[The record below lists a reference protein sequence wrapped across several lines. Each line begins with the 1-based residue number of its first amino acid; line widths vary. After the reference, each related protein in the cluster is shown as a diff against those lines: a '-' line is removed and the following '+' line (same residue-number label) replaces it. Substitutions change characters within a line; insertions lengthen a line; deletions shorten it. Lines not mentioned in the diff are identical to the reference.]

1 MGVPPT
7 SCLEK
12 HPKMRLP
19 VQVLLC
25 VFLSIIIQQD
35 RMKGNAKRTTTPLKE
50 DPEFYD
56 ATDESLQ
63 LTIADKTSRA
73 VKFEKVSKQQL
84 WKVLLEMVEKLRRKT
99 KKSVSENKQH
109 IEDIKNEFQ
118 EKLEKM
124 NNQLVSLETLTAKLE
139 DRGDM
144 LKDELDD
151 ITNANAALCAIGNI
165 GNGPQGLSGPVIV
178 YDTLYQE
185 TNGASCTLDIS
196 TGKFTAGRSGVYQI
210 SVNSP
215 YGKTKDNTYIFV
227 YLRTSSGSY
236 RDDHEAKIAY
246 QSADGT
252 SFLRTPLNAI
262 RFISLQQ
269 GETAWLEY
277 YCNAGLT
284 STSCGIHK
292 IKFCVSLYK

>member
-73 VKFEKVSKQQL
+73 VKFEKASKQQL

-109 IEDIKNEFQ
+109 IDDIK
-118 EKLEKM
+118 
-124 NNQLVSLETLTAKLE
+124 
-139 DRGDM
+139 
-144 LKDELDD
+144 
-151 ITNANAALCAIGNI
+151 NANAALCAIGNI

-236 RDDHEAKIAY
+236 QDDHEAKIAY

-252 SFLRTPLNAI
+252 SFLRTPLNTI